1 MPTKANKLK
10 AESKKRVKA
19 ANTRRPN
26 WIDSFARQAGVAGRS
41 HHWWLVP
48 LGFSWPTATDNG
60 FLTGDDLTL
69 IMGPIHGKIL

>member
-26 WIDSFARQAGVAGRS
+26 WIDSFARQAGVACWAQPPLVACAS
-41 HHWWLVP
+41 WLF
-48 LGFSWPTATDNG
+48 LANG
-60 FLTGDDLTL
+60 NRQR
-69 IMGPIHGKIL
+69 IPHR